1 MASFLDRAFVP
12 DRYFDTIYGIT
23 PALLGSMGVRAL
35 VLDIDNTLVTYDDP
49 DPTPPVLKW
58 AEEMR
63 EAGISLA
70 FVSNNS
76 SRERVERFNR
86 PFGFFATAKSGKP
99 GTKYVKK
106 AIAHMG
112 AVPETTCVVGDQ
124 IFTDIFAGKRIGTR
138 SILVKPIKDKTTLF
152 FRCKRKLE
160 KPVIRRYFRINDEKK
175 GEN

>member
-12 DRYFDTIYGIT
+12 DHYFDTIYEIT
-23 PALLGSMGVRAL
+23 PELLKREGIRAL

-49 DPTPPVLKW
+49 DPTPSVLRW
-58 AEEMR
+58 VEEMR
-63 EAGISLA
+63 AAGISLA

-86 PFGFFATAKSGKP
+86 PFAFFATAKSGKP

-106 AIAHMG
+106 AIAFMG
-112 AVPETTCVVGDQ
+112 AETKTTCVVGDQ
-124 IFTDIFAGKRIGTR
+124 VFTDIFVGKRMGTR

-160 KPVIRRYFRINDEKK
+160 KPVLRRYFRINGEKS